1 MASGPKIAPA
11 TPKQEPT
18 VHILTKILVVFASIL
33 AVLLSALTIAYSL
46 NSDALTKGIREERL
60 MKQTATDQLAA
71 LQTERSNADAR
82 WQQTIDSMQAQ
93 GKSREDAI
101 RTLESERARLLADVQ
116 TAKTERDVVLQR
128 LDLLGAAQSNLSKT
142 TEAMRDETLKL
153 RQSLVDATKKE
164 LQLIDRLNEFENQNS
179 VKDQEIR
186 ALREQMAEMR
196 ATLAAGRPMGT
207 GMGEGAA
214 GVVAGPS
221 IPVQGMIQEVRKDTA
236 TGELLAMVNVGSND
250 QLKENMVMMI
260 SRGNQFLANL
270 HITRVDLQSA
280 IGRVDTLGQNVSIQ
294 PNDRVSTTKR

>member
-1 MASGPKIAPA
+1 M
-11 TPKQEPT
+11 
-18 VHILTKILVVFASIL
+18 HILTKILVVFASIL

-60 MKQTATDQLAA
+60 MRQTAQDQLSA
-71 LQTERSNADAR
+71 LQTSEMNRS
-82 WQQTIDSMQAQ
+82 QKAQ
-93 GKSREDAI
+93 DDIRSLLQKSETLTDTI
-101 RTLESERARLLADVQ
+101 RTLESERSSLLREVQ

-128 LDLLGAAQSNLSKT
+128 LDLLGAAQKNLAT
-142 TEAMRDETLKL
+142 TNEAFRDETNKL

-179 VKDQEIR
+179 VKDQELR
-186 ALREQMAEMR
+186 ALREQLAEMR
-196 ATLAAGRPMGT
+196 ATLAAGRPMGA

-280 IGRVDTLGQNVSIQ
+280 IGRVDTLGQNVNIQ

>member
-1 MASGPKIAPA
+1 M
-11 TPKQEPT
+11 
-18 VHILTKILVVFASIL
+18 HILTKILVVFASIL

-71 LQTERSNADAR
+71 LQTERANADAR
-82 WQQTIDSMQAQ
+82 WQQTIDSMQSQ

-128 LDLLGAAQSNLSKT
+128 LDLLGAAQKNLAT
-142 TEAMRDETLKL
+142 TNEAFRDETNKL

-164 LQLIDRLNEFENQNS
+164 LQLIDRLNDIENQNG

-207 GMGEGAA
+207 GMGEGAV

-280 IGRVDTLGQNVSIQ
+280 IGRVDTLGQNVNIQ